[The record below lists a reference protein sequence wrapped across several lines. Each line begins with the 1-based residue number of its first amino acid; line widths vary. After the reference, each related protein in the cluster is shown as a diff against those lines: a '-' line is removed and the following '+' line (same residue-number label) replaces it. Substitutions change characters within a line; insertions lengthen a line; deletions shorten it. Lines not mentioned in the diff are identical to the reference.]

1 VHFARAAAWK
11 DKALAFFSPSS
22 QRDETIGK
30 SRYHCA
36 LALRAAR
43 SPISVHCRK
52 ILVRHQRSSQSS
64 SRASLRRAAGLS
76 ADPRFGCRGVRRHN
90 RTAPFFN
97 PHGVKHLQ
105 VFVRDNNVDQA
116 LRMLKRKLQ
125 REGLFREM
133 KRRRFYEKPSERC
146 TRERSE
152 SVRRHRKLL
161 RKKAIHDGLIAA
173 PKKLDRLKDARAPAP
188 SHARLDRRR

>member
-1 VHFARAAAWK
+1 VTKRSARAVTIVLSPYERRDRRSVSIARR
-11 DKALAFFSPSS
+11 FSFAISGRHS
-22 QRDETIGK
+22 HRDD
-30 SRYHCA
+30 
-36 LALRAAR
+36 
-43 SPISVHCRK
+43 
-52 ILVRHQRSSQSS
+52 
-64 SRASLRRAAGLS
+64 SLRRAPGLS

-188 SHARLDRRR
+188 SHARLDRPR